1 MRNESSP
8 SSSGWRAR
16 RPRRLSCF
24 AEAVRLGWQ
33 PRQVRL
39 VDVLRAV
46 VAQQALE
53 AHVDRVPESPRA
65 THHRVPAA
73 AGVARVRPLVRCV
86 RAPSLAP
93 ALACAHRAS
102 GAGRCRQTR
111 TGPSADLIP
120 NMHSH
125 RFQRGSGHVAGLTK
139 VPSPTKHTRT
149 TGDERQQ
156 ALAAHERYT
165 HINCKAAES
174 LTVGLCSA
182 RCQRPITS
190 SLQRSCCMCANLLR

>member
-1 MRNESSP
+1 MSSVRSSP
-8 SSSGWRAR
+8 SRPWKRMLIAYLRAR
-16 RPRRLSCF
+16 
-24 AEAVRLGWQ
+24 G
-33 PRQVRL
+33 
-39 VDVLRAV
+39 
-46 VAQQALE
+46 
-53 AHVDRVPESPRA
+53 RA

-73 AGVARVRPLVRCV
+73 AGAARVRPLVRCV

-190 SLQRSCCMCANLLR
+190 SLQRSAVACARTCCDDEHAPARVVAQHRLLDVVL